1 MLRLLAAVVFAFLPS
16 VVPAQQTSG
25 AAGVAAAS
33 PLATEAGVEILN
45 AGGSAVDAAVAVLTT
60 LGLVEPQS
68 SGIGGGG
75 FLMHYEAA
83 TGKITMLDGRET
95 APAGASPTMFIGEDG
110 RPMDRLTAMTSGRA
124 TGVPGVMPML
134 GEAHARFGKLPWS
147 RLFRPAITAA
157 ESGFKVPPRL
167 GRFVNNPALKASRPD
182 VVALFSRP
190 DGSIAS
196 EGEIFTNPAYGTTL
210 RALATR
216 GSRALHEGPIAQA
229 IVDRVRQGTNPGSMT
244 LADLAGY
251 KTVERERV
259 CRPYREHIV
268 CVPPPPSSG
277 VSVLQLLGI
286 LEHTDIAR
294 RGPADPQSWYLFA
307 EASRLM
313 YADREKYIADPA
325 FANVPAQ
332 GLIDS
337 SYISARAKLIAL
349 HAGDAPGAGTP
360 PGAVATANGTEE
372 GSGTTHFV
380 IVDKEGNVVSMTATV
395 ESVFGS
401 GRVVGGFILNNQM
414 TDFSFQPV
422 INGVPVLNA
431 VAPGKRPRSAMLPA
445 IILDRN
451 GKFRAAIGS
460 PGGGSILAYNAKA
473 ILGFLAWNLPMQ
485 QAINLPN
492 IVASGTS
499 YNGEASKLS
508 STVVAGLA
516 EKGVVVTPGS
526 GEDSGLHGVILRGP
540 GELEFGADPRRD
552 GTSAVIPGIEATAPA
567 HDHGPGGHPAPRL
580 GTVSF
585 PNSGASAAQEP
596 FLRGIA
602 LLHSFEYEDAGE
614 AFLEAQKADPTLA
627 VAYWAEALTYAR
639 LLWGLDDPV
648 SGRATLARL
657 GPSPEARIARAQ
669 TDREKLYGRA
679 VEALYHD
686 GTLAERVRAYVA
698 ALRTLNERYP
708 DDLEARALL
717 AISLQMGGAGY
728 DALAQQA
735 LRKEAISLA
744 QSIFEARPEH
754 PGGAHY
760 LIHATDN
767 PEFAPLGLAAARAYA
782 KIAPDADHALHMPSH
797 IFVQIGAWD
806 DVVDSNERSWAAS
819 RAWVKSRGAP
829 NTSLSFHALWWLQ
842 YGYLQQGRY
851 AAAKATIDTVDA
863 VLAGID
869 FDASDAIDARYA
881 VNEFRFSYAQ
891 ATGDWSV
898 YGSVPTAIPA
908 SNASSRAQ
916 NFAFVTN
923 YGSAFAAIE
932 LGDTATAKSILETL
946 QPGGLRGTIARAQL
960 NGLLAK
966 ARGDREQYLVLLREA
981 ADADAKVLH
990 FGPPGLAPAH
1000 ELLGTELLE
1009 EGRYAEAIEAFRK
1022 SLELMPNRSMSL
1034 LGLARAQR
1042 KSGDATGARD
1052 TYRKLAA
1059 SWHNADQGS
1068 PEVAEAVES
1077 SR

>member
-1 MLRLLAAVVFAFLPS
+1 MLRLFAAAVFSILPS
-16 VVPAQQTSG
+16 SVTAQQQSG

-33 PLATEAGVEILN
+33 PLAVDAGMDILN
-45 AGGSAVDAAVAVLTT
+45 AGGSAVDAAVGVLAM

-95 APAGASPTMFIGEDG
+95 APMGATPTMFIGEDG
-110 RPMDRLTAMTSGRA
+110 RPLERLAAITSGRA

-134 GEAHARFGKLPWS
+134 GEAHGRFGKLPWS
-147 RLFRPAITAA
+147 RLFRPAIVAA
-157 ESGFKVPPRL
+157 DSGFAIPPRL
-167 GRFVNNPALKASRPD
+167 GRFVNIPGLKTSRPD

-190 DGSIAS
+190 DGAVVR
-196 EGEIFTNPAYGTTL
+196 EGEVFRNPAYAETL
-210 RALATR
+210 RALASR
-216 GSRALHEGPIAQA
+216 GPRALHEGRIAQA
-229 IVDRVRQGTNPGSMT
+229 IVDRVRRAPVPGSMT

-251 KTVERERV
+251 KTVERQPL
-259 CRPYREHIV
+259 CRPYREYIV

-277 VSVLQLLGI
+277 VSVLQMLGI

-294 RGPADPQSWYLFA
+294 RGPADAQSWYLFA
-307 EASRLM
+307 EASRIM
-313 YADREKYIADPA
+313 YADRDKYIADPG
-325 FANVPAQ
+325 FAKIPVQ

-337 SYISARAKLIAL
+337 SYIAARARLIGAR
-349 HAGDAPGAGTP
+349 AGEPPIAGTP
-360 PGAVATANGTEE
+360 PGAVRTADATDE

-401 GRVVGGFILNNQM
+401 GRVVGGFVLNNEM

-422 INGVPVLNA
+422 VDGVPVLNS

-445 IILDRN
+445 IILDRD
-451 GKFRAAIGS
+451 GKFRAAVGS
-460 PGGGSILAYNAKA
+460 PGGASILAYNAKA
-473 ILGFLAWNLPMQ
+473 IVGLLAWNLPVQ
-485 QAINLPN
+485 QAIDLPN
-492 IVASGTS
+492 LIASGKT
-499 YNGEASKLS
+499 YNGETSKIS
-508 STVVAGLA
+508 PAITAGLA
-516 EKGVVVTPGS
+516 EKGIVITPGA

-552 GTSAVIPGIEATAPA
+552 GTWKVIGGVEARGPA
-567 HDHGPGGHPAPRL
+567 HDHGPGAHPAPRL

-585 PNSGASAAQEP
+585 PNSGSSAAQEP
-596 FLRGIA
+596 FLRGLA
-602 LLHSFEYEDAGE
+602 FLHSFEYEDAGD
-614 AFLEAQKADPTLA
+614 AFREAQKADSTLA

-648 SGRATLARL
+648 SGRAALARL
-657 GPSPEARIARAQ
+657 GPSAEARIARAP

-686 GTLAERVRAYVA
+686 GTLAERVRAYVP

-717 AISLQMGGAGY
+717 AISLQMGGGGY

-735 LRKEAISLA
+735 LRKEAITLA
-744 QSIFEARPEH
+744 QSIFEARPDH

-797 IFVQIGAWD
+797 IFVQIGGWD
-806 DVVDSNERSWAAS
+806 DVVYSNERSWAAS
-819 RAWVKSRGAP
+819 RAWVKARGAS

-851 AAAKATIDTVDA
+851 AAAKATIDTVKS
-863 VLAGID
+863 VLAGVD

-881 VNEFRFSYAQ
+881 INEFSFSYAQ
-891 ATGDWSV
+891 ETGDWTV
-898 YGSVPTAIPA
+898 YDSLPSAIPPA
-908 SNASSRAQ
+908 NASSRAQ
-916 NFAFVTN
+916 NFAFMTN
-923 YGSAFAAIE
+923 YGSAFAAIM
-932 LGDTATAKSILETL
+932 LGDTVRARSILESLT
-946 QPGGLRGTIARAQL
+946 PGGLRGTTARAQIDA
-960 NGLLAK
+960 LLAK
-966 ARGDREQYLVLLREA
+966 ARGDQEQYLAKLNEA
-981 ADADAKVLH
+981 AEADAKVLH

-1000 ELLGTELLE
+1000 ELLGNALIDA
-1009 EGRYAEAIEAFRK
+1009 GRHAAAIAAFRK

-1034 LGLARAQR
+1034 LGLARAQG
-1042 KSGDATGARD
+1042 KSGDQAGARD
-1052 TYRKLAA
+1052 TYRKLLAN
-1059 SWHNADQGS
+1059 WHSADQAL
-1068 PEVAEAVES
+1068 PDVAEATAG